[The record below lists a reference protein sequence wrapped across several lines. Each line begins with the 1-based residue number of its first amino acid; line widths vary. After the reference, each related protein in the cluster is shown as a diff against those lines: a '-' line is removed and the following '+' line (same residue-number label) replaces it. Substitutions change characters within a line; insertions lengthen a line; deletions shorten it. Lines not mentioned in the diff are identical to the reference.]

1 MWKTTLWDYLKSI
14 QSYKPILKK
23 NLEWTTDEEN
33 HRGFENDIEGEEN
46 ARLTAEQ
53 KSDLLESV
61 LLKIG
66 TYGPKSAFIDI
77 THRSTSYKYIW
88 NAIRKVCGF
97 PVPGAQ
103 LIHYMAV
110 KNSFD
115 RSGKQSYNDHYW
127 NMRDH
132 KIASLMTKESKIKFN
147 GKELEE
153 DETIT
158 PSMENQVV
166 ADWLEAIGGLKLVK
180 FIGQQYAKE
189 LETCSLYDLQET
201 LGQQDVMQAIIEKMN
216 TEETASLNR
225 AQTFLSGR
233 GRRGNSQSR
242 FRRKTPEKKICY
254 FCKELKNGKEK
265 THDTRDCYLR
275 QKNKGRNTSSSY
287 IVKTENRESD
297 DERDSSEEE
306 QEEERF
312 ASMLEAANLE

>member
-23 NLEWTTDEEN
+23 NLEWTVDEEN
-33 HRGFENDIEGEEN
+33 YRGFEDDTEGEEN

-66 TYGPKSAFIDI
+66 TYDPKSAFIDI

-115 RSGKQSYNDHYW
+115 PSGKQSYNDHYW

-132 KIASLMTKESKIKFN
+132 KIASLMKKDSKIKFKRRRNNYAIN
-147 GKELEE
+147 GE
-153 DETIT
+153 
-158 PSMENQVV
+158 PSG
-166 ADWLEAIGGLKLVK
+166 GGLAGSHWRIEVSEVHWTAVRKGIGNLF
-180 FIGQQYAKE
+180 FI
-189 LETCSLYDLQET
+189 
-201 LGQQDVMQAIIEKMN
+201 
-216 TEETASLNR
+216 
-225 AQTFLSGR
+225 
-233 GRRGNSQSR
+233 
-242 FRRKTPEKKICY
+242 
-254 FCKELKNGKEK
+254 
-265 THDTRDCYLR
+265 
-275 QKNKGRNTSSSY
+275 
-287 IVKTENRESD
+287 
-297 DERDSSEEE
+297 
-306 QEEERF
+306 
-312 ASMLEAANLE
+312 

>member
-23 NLEWTTDEEN
+23 NLEWTADEEN
-33 HRGFENDIEGEEN
+33 YRGFEDDTEGEEN

-115 RSGKQSYNDHYW
+115 
-127 NMRDH
+127 
-132 KIASLMTKESKIKFN
+132 
-147 GKELEE
+147 
-153 DETIT
+153 
-158 PSMENQVV
+158 PS
-166 ADWLEAIGGLKLVK
+166 
-180 FIGQQYAKE
+180 
-189 LETCSLYDLQET
+189 
-201 LGQQDVMQAIIEKMN
+201 EK
-216 TEETASLNR
+216 
-225 AQTFLSGR
+225 
-233 GRRGNSQSR
+233 
-242 FRRKTPEKKICY
+242 
-254 FCKELKNGKEK
+254 
-265 THDTRDCYLR
+265 
-275 QKNKGRNTSSSY
+275 
-287 IVKTENRESD
+287 
-297 DERDSSEEE
+297 
-306 QEEERF
+306 
-312 ASMLEAANLE
+312 